1 MATIIDV
8 LNALRSQVVTFRTL
22 PPQHIATENIHV
34 GNHAVVCRC
43 VARDSGEE
51 IALKCYPRRRRNVP
65 EIYGMAYKPN
75 EVGVFTLNAP
85 LEYVDAVAMPW
96 IDGLSLEKHFHNPNS
111 DYRALSYAF
120 DSMARSILLSPRAHG
135 DIKPA
140 NIIIAPSGEMHLI
153 DFDAAWMPGFT
164 DRDIEVVGT
173 AAFGHPMRLGRRFD
187 AYIDDFPIALIVPCL
202 LQWRIGVIASSRIL
216 EVITHSLIHGMCSG
230 VRMSCSMLHLLSS
243 SVSATRHTTM
253 LPARYMVVRVV
264 LMVLPMLLARRG
276 DFRDLLHG

>member
-65 EIYGMAYKPN
+65 EIYGVAYKPN

-111 DYRALSYAF
+111 DYRALSCAF

-187 AYIDDFPIALIVPCL
+187 AYIDDFPIALI
-202 LQWRIGVIASSRIL
+202 S
-216 EVITHSLIHGMCSG
+216 
-230 VRMSCSMLHLLSS
+230 
-243 SVSATRHTTM
+243 TM
-253 LPARYMVVRVV
+253 LAAMAYRRDSFEPH
-264 LMVLPMLLARRG
+264 LRG
-276 DFRDLLHG
+276 DNSLFNPWDVLRGEDELLNAALTIFERKRDKAHYHVARSLYGCEGRVDGLADALGEAWRL